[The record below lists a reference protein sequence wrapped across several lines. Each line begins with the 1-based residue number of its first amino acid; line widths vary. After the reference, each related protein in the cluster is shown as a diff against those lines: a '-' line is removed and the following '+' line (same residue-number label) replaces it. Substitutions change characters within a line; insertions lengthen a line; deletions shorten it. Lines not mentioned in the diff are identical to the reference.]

1 MEARR
6 LSMASLDCEVTM
18 TKKAILQFV
27 LKNWKA
33 ILIVVL
39 SIAFAA
45 KTKHD
50 YNLMQKAYQTQTDS
64 VKAQIEGLKEIHKQE
79 LRAKQRLMENHLE
92 SIAAIEE
99 DYEDALQMIDELRRD
114 KKGEYKN
121 KFNRDREQLIKD
133 IEEKFGIE
141 YVP

>member
-1 MEARR
+1 
-6 LSMASLDCEVTM
+6 MASLDCEVTM
-18 TKKAILQFV
+18 TKKAILEFV

-39 SIAFAA
+39 SVAFAA

>member
-1 MEARR
+1 
-6 LSMASLDCEVTM
+6 MASLDCEVIM
-18 TKKAILQFV
+18 TKKAVLSFV
-27 LKNWKA
+27 LKNWKS
-33 ILIVVL
+33 ILIVIL
-39 SIAFAA
+39 SVAFAA

-50 YNLMQKAYQTQTDS
+50 YNLMQKAYQTQTES

-79 LRAKQRLMENHLE
+79 LRAKQKLMESHLE
-92 SIAAIEE
+92 SIAVIEA
-99 DYEDALQMIDELRRD
+99 DYEEALDMIEQLRAD
-114 KKGEYKN
+114 KKGQYKN